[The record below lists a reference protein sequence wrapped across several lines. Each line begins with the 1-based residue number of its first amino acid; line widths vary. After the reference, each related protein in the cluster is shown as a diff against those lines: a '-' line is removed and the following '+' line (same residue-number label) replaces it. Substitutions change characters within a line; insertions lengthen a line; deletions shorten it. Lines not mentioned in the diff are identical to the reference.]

1 MSSDR
6 SNPEYR
12 KPQWLIHA
20 LAALGL
26 MAGLSACNGGS
37 STTLAPP
44 SSTSTPPAV
53 ADPWNPPL
61 GDVLEGV
68 TFADGWGELH
78 ELPAPVQTQG
88 GWTDSLMAAPSGL
101 KLYYAYSRYDF
112 FDFYISNGAQQTVTG
127 PANGLSGNT
136 FKIFEADLSAS
147 GWTAALSS
155 MNSSDPSIVEA
166 SPAVNVSG
174 DLMIYTQFNTYTG
187 RASLYYANLSNG
199 TWVPGGI
206 LGFNSEAC
214 NDDNAKIVGEMTTT
228 VTIYFES
235 NRANDAGTGTSCN
248 TNRNLYY
255 TTYSNG
261 SFTPVKPVPGIAVSG
276 SDDSQPFI
284 TADQNTLYW
293 TSVRNG
299 TYGIFTATRQNDG
312 SFGNIHAIATPT
324 LAAPFSGKIALLG
337 EASVVSLSQG
347 KLLYMMCGEA
357 ENLHNGQTW
366 HDADF
371 IALKPCVA
379 KLP

>member
-1 MSSDR
+1 VNTDR

-12 KPQWLIHA
+12 KPQWLTHA

-61 GDVLEGV
+61 GDALVGV

-112 FDFYISNGAQQTVTG
+112 FDFYISSGTQQTVTG

-136 FKIFEADLSAS
+136 FKIFEADLGAS
-147 GWTAALSS
+147 GWTTALSS
-155 MNSSDPSIVEA
+155 VNSSDPSIVEA

-174 DLMIYTQFNTYTG
+174 DLIIYTQFNAYTG

-199 TWVPGGI
+199 TWAPGGI

-214 NDDNAKIVGEMTTT
+214 NDDNAKIVGEMATT

-299 TYGIFTATRQNDG
+299 TYGIFTATRQTDG
-312 SFGNIHAIATPT
+312 NFGNIHAIATPT
-324 LAAPFSGKIALLG
+324 LAAPFSGKVVLLG